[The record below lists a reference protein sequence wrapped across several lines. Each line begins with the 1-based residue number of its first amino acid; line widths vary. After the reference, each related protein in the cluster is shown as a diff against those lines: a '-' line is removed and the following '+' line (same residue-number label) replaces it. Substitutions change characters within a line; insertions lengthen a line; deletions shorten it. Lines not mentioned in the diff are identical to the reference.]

1 MPPRQSTPKLQRRA
15 AELRHNQT
23 EAEAKLWKALRA
35 HQTEDVHFRRQHA
48 IGNYIVDFCA
58 VRRKLI
64 IELDG
69 SQHLEQVEYD
79 QARTEFLQSKGYR
92 VLRFWNSDVMNNI
105 NAVIS
110 VIQDALTQNGEEQTL
125 LQQNKVREFKGKLQW
140 EDNLEE
146 RRASRNL
153 PPET

>member
-1 MPPRQSTPKLQRRA
+1 MPPRQSTPKMQRRA

-23 EAEAKLWKALRA
+23 EAESKLWQALRA

-69 SQHLEQVEYD
+69 SQHLEQAEYD
-79 QARTEFLQSKGYR
+79 QQRSQFLQSKGYR
-92 VLRFWNSDVMNNI
+92 VLRFWNSDVMNDLNG
-105 NAVIS
+105 VIG
-110 VIQDALTQNGEEQTL
+110 VIQDAL
-125 LQQNKVREFKGKLQW
+125 
-140 EDNLEE
+140 DE
-146 RRASRNL
+146 RK
-153 PPET
+153 